1 MPIKELPNTA
11 HKSGP
16 LLSGAEE
23 AARFSVAVDR
33 LIERA
38 QSDPEYAT
46 EFLTKIGYY
55 EMMKDTKKVEKA
67 AAQTATQSTNGT
79 TPKKRKK

>member
-23 AARFSVAVDR
+23 AARFSVAADR

-38 QSDPEYAT
+38 KNDPKFAKQ
-46 EFLTKIGYY
+46 FLHDIGYY
-55 EMMKDTKKVEKA
+55 DLMKRQRKAEKA
-67 AAQTATQSTNGT
+67 AAKSANGAVS
-79 TPKKRKK
+79 PKKRKK